1 MELTNAQKL
10 AILRDEALQYEA
22 LLFRLGVRYKVQER
36 LANVKGMETV
46 QGEMEQTQAGKGI
59 IEEQI
64 EALTA
69 QAT

>member
-22 LLFRLGVRYKVQER
+22 LLFRLGVRHSVQER
-36 LANVKGMETV
+36 LANQKGMEQV
-46 QGEMEQTQAGKGI
+46 QREMEQAQSGKAV

-64 EALTA
+64 AELDV